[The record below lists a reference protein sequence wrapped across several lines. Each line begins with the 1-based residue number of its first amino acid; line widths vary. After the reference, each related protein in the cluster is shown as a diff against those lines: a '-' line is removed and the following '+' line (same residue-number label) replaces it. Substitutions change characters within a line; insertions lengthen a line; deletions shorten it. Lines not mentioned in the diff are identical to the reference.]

1 MAKIDKDMDK
11 LNKLAKNFY
20 ATDFLSPDDVD
31 GLSVSKFLND
41 FEINNTISEEDENLI
56 FINYEGFSFTDGIDP
71 LLSLYVD
78 SNSKFIRFTLMNPA
92 PKYINKKTI
101 GPLIDALNENYV
113 LMNYEFSESD
123 NFIYISGEYW
133 LSYKF
138 DFNTGTVNH
147 LIKMMP
153 EILTWALE
161 NEFKKNKIKG

>member
-20 ATDFLSPDDVD
+20 ATDFLSPDDVN

-41 FEINNTISEEDENLI
+41 SKINNTISEEDENLI
-56 FINYEGFSFTDGIDP
+56 FINYEGFSFAGGIEP
-71 LLSLYVD
+71 LLSLYID

-92 PKYINKKTI
+92 PKYTNKKTI

-113 LMNYEFSESD
+113 LMNYEFFESD

-138 DFNTGTVNH
+138 DFNTDTVNH
-147 LIKMMP
+147 LLKMMP

-161 NEFKKNKIKG
+161 NEFKKNKING